1 MQRADIKRVALG
13 GMLAAVAIVIMCLGG
28 FIPIATYVCPMF
40 CCMTQFVV
48 LRFCGKRLAWTWFAA
63 VSCLLF
69 LLGPDK
75 EAVMVFIAIGYYPL
89 IKPYFDKCKVGAFLK
104 FLFFNASILA
114 VYTVMICLM
123 GMQEIASENMEFGFV
138 GFLIILLLGNVTFF
152 LLDILLAIMARK
164 LR

>member
-1 MQRADIKRVALG
+1 MRQSNTRKIALG
-13 GMLAAVAIVIMCLGG
+13 GMLAAVAVVIMCLGG
-28 FIPIATYVCPMF
+28 FVPIATYACP
-40 CCMTQFVV
+40 V
-48 LRFCGKRLAWTWFAA
+48 LCAILQYTVLCFCGRRIAWAWYG
-63 VSCLLF
+63 VVVMLSL

-104 FLFFNASILA
+104 FLFFTASILA